1 MNRVEKYLVA
11 ALAVVALA
19 VIVVPLVAPAQGAKP
34 DEAIRARQSIMRV
47 MALNFGPLGKMAS
60 GDAPFNKDVFQA
72 NAARLE
78 SIWAMNAGQYFVPG
92 TDKPVPDSKI
102 ASFTAAKSEIW
113 SQQDKFKEK
122 AQRAGE
128 QISKL
133 AQAAKSGDEGAMKS
147 AAGEVGKSCKACHD
161 DFRAK

>member
-1 MNRVEKYLVA
+1 MNRVQKVVVA
-11 ALAVVALA
+11 ALAAAAAAVVA
-19 VIVVPLVAPAQGAKP
+19 IPLVAPAQGAKP

-47 MALNFGPLGKMAS
+47 MGLNFGPLGKMAS
-60 GDAPFNKDVFQA
+60 GDAPFDKNAFQT
-72 NAARLE
+72 NAERLA
-78 SIWAMNAGQYFVPG
+78 SIWAMNPAQYFVPG
-92 TDKPVPDSKI
+92 TDKPVSGSKI

-113 SQQDKFKEK
+113 SQQDKFKAA

-133 AQAAKSGDEGAMKS
+133 AEAAKSGDEGAMKS

>member
-1 MNRVEKYLVA
+1 MTRIEKYLVVA
-11 ALAVVALA
+11 ASVVAAAVV
-19 VIVVPLVAPAQGAKP
+19 VVPLVAAAQAKP
-34 DEAIRARQSIMRV
+34 EEAIRARQSIMRV

-60 GDAPFNKDVFQA
+60 GDAPFDKNVFQT

-78 SIWAMNAGQYFVPG
+78 SVWMMNPGQFFVPG

-102 ASFTAAKSEIW
+102 ASFTAAKPEIW
-113 SQQDKFKEK
+113 SQMDKFKAA

-128 QISKL
+128 QISNL
-133 AQAAKSGDEGAMKS
+133 ARAAKSGDEKAMRS

-161 DFRAK
+161 DFRMK

>member
-1 MNRVEKYLVA
+1 MTRLEKCL
-11 ALAVVALA
+11 ALAAAVALPFAA
-19 VIVVPLVAPAQGAKP
+19 VAQMKP

-60 GDAPFNKDVFQA
+60 GDAPFDAKAFQT

-78 SIWAMNAGQYFVPG
+78 MIWAMNPGQYFVPG

-102 ASFTAAKSEIW
+102 ASFTAAKPEIW
-113 SQQDKFKEK
+113 SQQDKFKAHAEK
-122 AQRAGE
+122 AGQS
-128 QISKL
+128 ISAL
-133 AQAAKSGDEGAMKS
+133 AQAAKSGDEKAMRA